1 MKKFRQLFNKNHE
14 KNGPTEPP
22 AVASA
27 PVAPSIKE
35 AQQRVLNA
43 QNRNKT
49 RPSVLFFT
57 THKCASTFVSALLDE
72 LANQSD
78 YENLNYESAYWELGD
93 QVDASNTHI
102 SKFLPQNYDVLFR
115 RHGEIYGPLRF
126 AVDFP
131 GRDKF
136 KHIFFFRDPR
146 DVLVSMYYSFGFT
159 HPEPINSEV
168 RQRFLKNRAEIQAL
182 GIDEYVLKKA
192 AENIIPRFE
201 RFRGLAQTAP
211 GALFLT
217 YDEFSQHTDV
227 FLRKVTD
234 YLEIDLSEESI
245 EKLSNF
251 ASPIQK
257 GAPKLE
263 HKRSGKSG
271 QWKNELKP
279 ETADELNRILA
290 PILDY
295 WGF

>member
-1 MKKFRQLFNKNHE
+1 MKKLFE
-14 KNGPTEPP
+14 KLHRSVDEDPTPIEPP
-22 AVASA
+22 MQEQELFLAA
-27 PVAPSIKE
+27 KE
-35 AQQRVLNA
+35 RVLEAN
-43 QNRNKT
+43 NRPKT
-49 RPSVLFFT
+49 HKSFLFFT
-57 THKCASTFVSALLDE
+57 THKCASTFVTALLEE
-72 LANQSD
+72 LADQSD
-78 YENLNYESAYWELGD
+78 YETFNYASAYWELGD
-93 QVDASNTHI
+93 AVDSAGLHI
-102 SKFLPQNYDVLFR
+102 RKFLPQNYDMLFR
-115 RHGEIYGPLRF
+115 QYGEIYGPLRF
-126 AVDFP
+126 PVEFP
-131 GRDKF
+131 GRENF

-146 DVLVSMYYSFGFT
+146 DVLVSSFYSWAYT
-159 HPEPINSEV
+159 HPEPLNTKAREKFLEKRAKLSE
-168 RQRFLKNRAEIQAL
+168 E
-182 GIDEYVLKKA
+182 GIDAYVLRQA
-192 AENIIPRFE
+192 QEWILPLFTEYRELAETVPD
-201 RFRGLAQTAP
+201 
-211 GALFLT
+211 ALFLT

-279 ETADELNRILA
+279 EIADELNRILA

>member
-1 MKKFRQLFNKNHE
+1 MKKFRNLFNKNHE
-14 KNGPTEPP
+14 NGPSDTS
-22 AVASA
+22 AVA
-27 PVAPSIKE
+27 PNVVAPSIIN
-35 AQQRVLNA
+35 AQKRILFA
-43 QNRNKT
+43 QNRNKS
-49 RPSVLFFT
+49 RSSVLFFT
-57 THKCASTFVSALLDE
+57 THKCASTFVTALLDE
-72 LANQSD
+72 LADQSD
-78 YENLNYESAYWELGD
+78 YETLNHEAAYWELGD
-93 QVDASNTHI
+93 QVDESNMHI
-102 SKFLPQNYDVLFR
+102 CDFLTQNYDALFR
-115 RHGEIYGPLRF
+115 KHGEIYGPLRF

-131 GRDKF
+131 GRKNF

-168 RQRFLKNRAEIQAL
+168 RQRFLKDRAEIQAQ
-182 GIDEYVLKKA
+182 GIDDFVLSRA
-192 AENIIPRFE
+192 AGNLIPIFQG
-201 RFRGLAQTAP
+201 FRELAETAP